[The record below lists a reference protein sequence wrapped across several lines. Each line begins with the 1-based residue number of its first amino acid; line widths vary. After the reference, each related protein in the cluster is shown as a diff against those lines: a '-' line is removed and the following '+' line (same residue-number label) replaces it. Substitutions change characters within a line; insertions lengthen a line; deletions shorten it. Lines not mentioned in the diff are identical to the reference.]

1 MFIEIDL
8 RFLIQHRITAHQF
21 IIIKLLCSK
30 RYIMLKQYIAH
41 VNGLRTIEY
50 DLHALQSAGFIDSSY
65 HINNIIT
72 YETIPVTDA
81 FRKTQLVDATVFD
94 ELYAAYP
101 IKVTR
106 PDGTQDYL
114 RGDKAHNRRIYEN
127 ITHNNPNLHKHIL
140 GCLKRE
146 IEDKTN
152 TGKLQYMKR
161 LSTWLTSEGWKAYDD
176 IQEETTPSIKIS
188 TYGTDLV

>member
-1 MFIEIDL
+1 
-8 RFLIQHRITAHQF
+8 
-21 IIIKLLCSK
+21 
-30 RYIMLKQYIAH
+30 MLKQYITH
-41 VNGLRTIEY
+41 VNGLKTIEY
-50 DLHALQSAGFIDSSY
+50 DLHALRTAGFIESSY
-65 HINNIIT
+65 HISNVIT

-81 FRKTQLVDATVFD
+81 FRKTQVVDTHAFD
-94 ELYAAYP
+94 ELYTTYP

-114 RGDKAHNRRIYEN
+114 RGDKIRNRRIYEN
-127 ITHNNPNLHKHIL
+127 ITHNNPNLHKHIVE
-140 GCLKRE
+140 CLKRE

-161 LSTWLTSEGWKAYDD
+161 LSTWLTSEGWKAYDN
-176 IQEETTPSIKIS
+176 IQEETTSSIKTS